1 MSKNELSG
9 VSMILTL
16 DKIIEAAYHCAY
28 SNEEI
33 HSAIKDAGLDEVSDE
48 TIAYLLGTYAE
59 SLNEVV

>member
-1 MSKNELSG
+1 
-9 VSMILTL
+9 MILTL
-16 DKIIEAAYHCAY
+16 DQIIEAAYHCAH

-59 SLNEVV
+59 SLNEMV